1 MKKLTALLFLFI
13 LGAGILSACAASRAL
28 NQPDEKDLNV
38 LSPGTSRDVVLAELG
53 NPIYSGK
60 EGENE
65 YDIFSFI
72 QGYSKG
78 AKVGRAF
85 LHGVLDVVS
94 LGLWELIGN
103 PIEGIASGKKTQLK
117 IIYKDKKIVKV
128 EELRLPDQQTGIKGE

>member
-117 IIYKDKKIVKV
+117 IIYKDKKVVKV

>member
-128 EELRLPDQQTGIKGE
+128 EVLRLPDQQTGIKGE

>member
-1 MKKLTALLFLFI
+1 MKKLMALLFLFI

-117 IIYKDKKIVKV
+117 IIYKDKKVVKV